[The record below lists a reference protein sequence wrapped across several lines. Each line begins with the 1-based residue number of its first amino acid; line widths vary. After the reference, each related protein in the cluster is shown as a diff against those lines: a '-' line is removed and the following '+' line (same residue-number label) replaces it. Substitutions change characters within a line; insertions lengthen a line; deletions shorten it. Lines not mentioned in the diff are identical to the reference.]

1 MGEEQRKVYDAF
13 RKKAKDAIST
23 GSAKAFDMLPYL
35 TRLRQIC
42 VDPSMFYD
50 GYKGGSA
57 KFDELSQ
64 LIDDYLKEGH
74 RILIFSQFV
83 KALDN
88 IESKLN
94 LPCFKITGDVDS
106 KKRHEICE
114 KFNAGSKENIVLI
127 SLKAGGT
134 GLNLTG
140 ADVVIHLD
148 PWWNISAENQA
159 SDRSHRIGQT
169 RNVEVIKLICED
181 SIEQRVIELQNKKK
195 DLIDKMISNDEST
208 VVSASI
214 EDIKFMLQ

>member
-1 MGEEQRKVYDAF
+1 M
-13 RKKAKDAIST
+13 
-23 GSAKAFDMLPYL
+23 
-35 TRLRQIC
+35 
-42 VDPSMFYD
+42 
-50 GYKGGSA
+50 
-57 KFDELSQ
+57 
-64 LIDDYLKEGH
+64 
-74 RILIFSQFV
+74 
-83 KALDN
+83 
-88 IESKLN
+88 
-94 LPCFKITGDVDS
+94 
-106 KKRHEICE
+106 
-114 KFNAGSKENIVLI
+114 I